1 MLMVATLFPKLMEC
15 VGSETDTSA
24 WNIPDNLNTKASVQ
38 QALAVI
44 DEAARS
50 AGEHHTP
57 DLLDISASIAADIS
71 SLADGGT
78 IPKPTLLLLRM
89 VAASLAIDYAVH
101 RKQFSVVRN
110 WILYALMGRFEDANV
125 VELDDICDPQRT
137 ILDCSAITADF
148 VRAPFLI
155 WAFGLFYY
163 VRVTGDL
170 KYVAASYLTLVEQLC
185 IAKFDE
191 LSIETL
197 VYAGTWA
204 TLDGDPR
211 GAPILRGLA
220 TLLEKTP
227 LPRSI
232 SIQLAVALSAGA
244 GQKAGLDSLEL
255 AETALTKFKDDIDA
269 FDKLQLLSHAYAG
282 SIESISSHLVDFEN
296 AIRAYSAYVDS
307 VAGDYISAAFEKE
320 RSFDIIAPIVVTL
333 ATSGHVA
340 DAIQLVCLWRGA
352 SKSLSVPKV
361 SILLPTWHKGVVFA
375 TPNGMEIWNSA
386 DISDSILRLTETG
399 NNFFGTNVVLKDDD
413 RFSAHQASRPGI
425 PNTTPQASDQF
436 EHALCKHFEFDRLV
450 RLLDTPVLEGM
461 LIIPQP
467 REPIQSL
474 MLKTIGRTLPI
485 SVSCAPSKPDRPV
498 RRVCVWWA
506 STTYGGFEQS
516 WVVEAFRRRNVEI
529 VTPSTRSK
537 EEFEDLYSSEEL
549 DVFWMISHGSF
560 DHYHHE
566 RMSVDLT
573 ETSDLT
579 LSEWNQLVLQLDT
592 KRRLFVANLCD
603 SGTTATVGGT
613 GELGLPVVLAKPTQ
627 ALIAHLWPVSS
638 MHAAIFGAI
647 LATKLAKQQ
656 SFFDAYCEAVKIMIS
671 GRGSIEAELVGE
683 FGAKHEIIQR
693 FRGASDIWNQLFIW
707 GSPTFLS

>member
-1 MLMVATLFPKLMEC
+1 LTLATIFPKLLEC
-15 VGSETDTSA
+15 IRSETDTSA
-24 WNIPDNLNTKASVQ
+24 WNTPVNLNTKASVQ

-44 DEAARS
+44 DEAARL

-57 DLLDISASIAADIS
+57 DLLDIPAAIAADLA
-71 SLADGGT
+71 SLVDGGT

-89 VAASLAIDYAVH
+89 VAASLAIDCAVH
-101 RKQFSVVRN
+101 RKQFSVVRD

-125 VELDDICDPQRT
+125 VELDDISDPQRT
-137 ILDCSAITADF
+137 ILDSSAVTADF

-185 IAKFDE
+185 MAQFDE

-204 TLDGDPR
+204 TLDGDSR

-220 TLLEKTP
+220 TLLENTP
-227 LPRSI
+227 LPKSV

-244 GQKAGLDSLEL
+244 GQRAGLDTLKV
-255 AETALTKFKDDIDA
+255 AETALIKFEDGIDA
-269 FDKLQLLSHAYAG
+269 FAKLQLLSHAYAG
-282 SIESISSHLVDFEN
+282 SIESISTHLADFEN
-296 AIRAYSAYVDS
+296 AIREYSAYVDS

-320 RSFDIIAPIVVTL
+320 RSFDIIAPIVGTL
-333 ATSGHVA
+333 ATSGRVA
-340 DAIQLVCLWRGA
+340 DAILVVCLWRGA

-361 SILLPTWHKGVVFA
+361 FILLPTWHRGVVFA
-375 TPNGMEIWNSA
+375 GTNGMEIWSSA
-386 DISDSILRLTETG
+386 DVSDSILRLTETG

-413 RFSAHQASRPGI
+413 RFSANQASRPGI
-425 PNTTPQASDQF
+425 PDTSPQASDEFERTLCQHFQF
-436 EHALCKHFEFDRLV
+436 ARVV
-450 RLLDTPVLEGM
+450 RLLDISASEGM
-461 LIIPQP
+461 LIIPQS

-485 SVSCAPSKPDRPV
+485 SASCAPSKPDRPV

-506 STTYGGFEQS
+506 STTYGEFEQR

-537 EEFEDLYSSEEL
+537 EEFEDLYSSPEL
-549 DVFWMISHGSF
+549 DVFWMIGHGRF
-560 DHYHHE
+560 DHYYPE

-573 ETSDLT
+573 ETVDLT
-579 LSEWNQLVLQLDT
+579 LSEWLKIELHPDT
-592 KRRLFVANLCD
+592 RRRLFVANLCD

-613 GELGLPVVLAKPTQ
+613 GELGLPVVLAQPTQ
-627 ALIAHLWPVSS
+627 ALIAHLWPVSA

-647 LATKLAKQQ
+647 LATQLAKQQ
-656 SFFDAYCEAVKIMIS
+656 SFFAAYCAAAKIMIS
-671 GRGSIEAELVGE
+671 GRRNIEAELMDE
-683 FGAKHEIIQR
+683 FGAEHEIIQR
-693 FRGASDIWNQLFIW
+693 FHGASDIWNQLFIW